1 MNVSMSTDA
10 SAERQVLLAV
20 VMQAVRDACLSP
32 ITKDDEGDARRKVA
46 ERMQADAATAMAFLF
61 STDRPGLD
69 AYALWLNFEPDR
81 FREKLIHSMF
91 SERVSDDLHLKDQQ
105 RRNFRINFKIYRT
118 KPDVDFDEQEESDE

>member
-32 ITKDDEGDARRKVA
+32 IVREQSRRKVA

-105 RRNFRINFKIYRT
+105 RRNFRINYKIFRT
-118 KPDVDFDEQEESDE
+118 SPDVDFDEQEESDE

>member
-1 MNVSMSTDA
+1 
-10 SAERQVLLAV
+10 
-20 VMQAVRDACLSP
+20 MQAVRDACLSP
-32 ITKDDEGDARRKVA
+32 IVREQSRRKVA

-61 STDRPGLD
+61 STDRSGLD

-105 RRNFRINFKIYRT
+105 RRNFRINFKIFRT
-118 KPDVDFDEQEESDE
+118 SPVLPIDQEDSDDDDCQPANNLEELT